1 MFAFIE
7 DIKMPPLG
15 NQKSFT
21 PIVPAEYIG
30 NVASYISQI
39 EFNSDAQTALG
50 LQNTFHGQY
59 SIQAWKLEERKT
71 AIIMRLEEAK
81 ANFKLVDEFMRKSA
95 EEHQNMMHITYG
107 VFKWVTIPPVEKV
120 ILQANSSTL
129 QMEFGLPEAIEFL
142 KKEITRLQQQRLQ
155 IEHDID
161 YLEDQVHAIELNI
174 AVLKKYEMRKQ
185 QQEIGGSLVSKN

>member
-7 DIKMPPLG
+7 DIEMPPLG

-21 PIVPAEYIG
+21 PIVQAEFIG
-30 NVASYISQI
+30 NVPKYISQI
-39 EFNSDAQTALG
+39 EFNSDVQTALN
-50 LQNTFHGQY
+50 LQNTLHSKY

-71 AIIMRLEEAK
+71 SIIMRLEEAK
-81 ANFKLVDEFMRKSA
+81 ANMKLVDMFMRKPG
-95 EEHQNMMHITYG
+95 EELQNMMHITYG
-107 VFKWVTIPPVEKV
+107 VFRWVTIPPVEKV

-129 QMEFGLPEAIEFL
+129 QMEFGLPEATEFL

-161 YLEDQVHAIELNI
+161 YLEDQVHVIELNM
-174 AVLKKYEMRKQ
+174 AVLKKYEMK
-185 QQEIGGSLVSKN
+185 K